1 MPTRS
6 INGVN
11 TYYEDSGRGVPLVLL
26 HGFPLDSRMWQ
37 GQRAE
42 LTSVAR
48 VITPDLRGFGK
59 SQPPAPFT
67 MESQADDMHALLQDI
82 GALPCVLAGL
92 SMGGYV
98 TLNYARKYPSDLRG
112 LILVDTRSEADNAQ
126 GKEARQKMIELVRA
140 SGSKAVADQ
149 MEPKML
155 SKDTLEHRPAQVR
168 ALRQMMENCPPLTIE
183 YALAAMRDRLDVTDS
198 LASIKVPT
206 LIIVGDADSITPPAT
221 AQSMQQ
227 KIAGSQ
233 IVIIQGAGHMSPLEQ
248 PAQVNAAMS
257 KFLRSV

>member
-1 MPTRS
+1 MATRS
-6 INGVN
+6 INGAN
-11 TYYEDSGRGVPLVLL
+11 INYEDSGRGLPLVLL
-26 HGFPLDSRMWQ
+26 HGFPLDSRMWEGQ
-37 GQRAE
+37 GAD

-59 SQPPAPFT
+59 SQPPAPFS
-67 MESQADDMHALLQDI
+67 MESQSDDMHALLSEI
-82 GALPCVLAGL
+82 GALPCMLVGL

-98 TLNYARKYPSDLRG
+98 ALNYARKYPQDLRA
-112 LILVDTRSEADNAQ
+112 LALVDTRSEADTPQ
-126 GKEARQKMIELVRA
+126 GKEARQKMIDLVRA

-183 YALAAMRDRLDVTDS
+183 YALAAMRDRPDVTEF
-198 LASIKVPT
+198 LPSIKVPT
-206 LIIVGDADSITPPAT
+206 LIIVGDADAITPPAM
-221 AQSMQQ
+221 AESMHK

-233 IVIIQGAGHMSPLEQ
+233 LVVIQGAGHMSPLEQ
-248 PAQVNAAMS
+248 PEQVSRAMR
-257 KFLRSV
+257 KLVETL